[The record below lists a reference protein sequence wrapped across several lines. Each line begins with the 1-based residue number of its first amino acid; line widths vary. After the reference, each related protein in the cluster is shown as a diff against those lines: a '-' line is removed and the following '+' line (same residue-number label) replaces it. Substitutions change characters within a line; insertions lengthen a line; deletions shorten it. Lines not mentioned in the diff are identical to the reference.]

1 MEVSK
6 ILTYCNENRLAVCPQ
21 GGNTSIVGGSV
32 PVLDEIV
39 VSTELMNQIVSLDDV
54 SGVLVCEAGCILED
68 LDNKLSKL
76 DLMMPLDLGA
86 KGSCHIGGNVSTN
99 AGGLRL
105 LRYGNLHGNILGLE
119 VVKANGEILDL
130 LSMLKK
136 DNTGY
141 HLKHLFIGSE
151 GTLGF
156 VTKVAVQCPTKPKT
170 QNLAF
175 LGLENYENVLETF
188 KAGKGCLSEI
198 LSAIEV
204 IDNESMDVV
213 REHLNL
219 RSPIGE
225 YPYYLLIE
233 TSGSRDE
240 HDQEKL
246 NSFVEM
252 ALAKRFILNGTVV
265 TEPSKFKDIWSI
277 REKIPETFKREGYV
291 FCYDFTLPLQNYYK
305 LVHEMRQYMGSQARR
320 VFGFGHLGDGNLHLQ
335 ISIKEFNPDILDYIE
350 PHIFNRVKEMKGSIS
365 SEHGIGFLKAKYL
378 SMIKDPNAVR
388 LMQSLK
394 ASLDPNGI
402 LNPYKIFRS

>member
-1 MEVSK
+1 
-6 ILTYCNENRLAVCPQ
+6 
-21 GGNTSIVGGSV
+21 
-32 PVLDEIV
+32 
-39 VSTELMNQIVSLDDV
+39 
-54 SGVLVCEAGCILED
+54 
-68 LDNKLSKL
+68 
-76 DLMMPLDLGA
+76 MPAD
-86 KGSCHIGGNVSTN
+86 
-99 AGGLRL
+99 
-105 LRYGNLHGNILGLE
+105 Y
-119 VVKANGEILDL
+119 
-130 LSMLKK
+130 K

-156 VTKVAVQCPTKPKT
+156 VTKVAVQCPTKPNC

-175 LGLENYENVLETF
+175 LGLDTYENVLETF
-188 KAGKGCLSEI
+188 KASKGCLSEI
-198 LSAIEV
+198 LSATEV
-204 IDNESMDVV
+204 IDRESMDVV

-225 YPYYLLIE
+225 YPYYLLVE

-240 HDQEKL
+240 HDQDKL
-246 NSFVEM
+246 NRFVEM
-252 ALAKRFILNGTVV
+252 CLEKGFILGGTVV

-305 LVHEMRQYMGSQARR
+305 LVHEMRQYMGDRAHR

-335 ISIKEFNPDILDYIE
+335 ISVKEFDRDVVDYIE

-378 SMIKDPNAVR
+378 PMIKDPSAVQ
-388 LMQSLK
+388 LMRHLK

-402 LNPYKIFRS
+402 LNPYKIFYHS